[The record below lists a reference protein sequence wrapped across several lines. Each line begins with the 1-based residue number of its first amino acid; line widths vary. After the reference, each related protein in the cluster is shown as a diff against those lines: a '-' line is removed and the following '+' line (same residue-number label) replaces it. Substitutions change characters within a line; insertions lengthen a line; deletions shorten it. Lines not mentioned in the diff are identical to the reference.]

1 MNYRPAIRKTGYVSG
16 VLLIAT
22 IVLAPYVSPLSPT
35 DVAPSHQFLPPSIAH
50 WLGTDQFGRDVFSR
64 LLWGG
69 RMSLLGA
76 SIATMI
82 AVVAGSL
89 IGAGAAGF
97 GGRVDRILMRGVDV
111 SMAFPAVLVAM
122 LFVASAG
129 PGLWPAALGTG
140 IALAPGFSRLVRAS
154 LLAVRKEPFVEAAR
168 VLGGTSLYITLR
180 HLIPNIKFEII
191 SYCVVIF
198 AWSILNIAGLE
209 YLGLAGPPDSL
220 SWGRM
225 LYDGRSYLS
234 IAPWIAWSAGSAIVL
249 TTIFIIQI
257 SEAFISSGRKH
268 RDSR

>member
-1 MNYRPAIRKTGYVSG
+1 MNYHLSIRSPGYTLG
-16 VLLIAT
+16 GLLIAT
-22 IVLAPYVSPLSPT
+22 IALAPFVAPLSPT
-35 DVAPSHQFLPPSIAH
+35 TVAPSHQFLPPSIAH

-69 RMSLLGA
+69 RTSLLGA
-76 SIATMI
+76 SIATLC
-82 AVVAGSL
+82 AVALGAL
-89 IGAGAAGF
+89 IGAGAAGI

-111 SMAFPAVLVAM
+111 LMAFPAVLVAM
-122 LFVASAG
+122 LIVASVG

-154 LLAVRKEPFVEAAR
+154 LLAVRKEPFVEAAM
-168 VLGGTSLYITLR
+168 VLGGSSLYITVK
-180 HLIPNIKFEII
+180 HLLPNIKFEII
-191 SYCVVIF
+191 SYSTVIF

-234 IAPWIAWSAGSAIVL
+234 IAPWIAWSAGGVMVL
-249 TTIFIIQI
+249 TTVFVIQLG
-257 SEAFISSGRKH
+257 EVFMGSGQKH
-268 RDSR
+268 RHSR

>member
-1 MNYRPAIRKTGYVSG
+1 MNYRPAIRKAGHVVG
-16 VLLIAT
+16 VVLVAT

-35 DVAPSHQFLPPSIAH
+35 VLDPSHQFLPPSIAH

-69 RMSLLGA
+69 RISLLGA

-89 IGAGAAGF
+89 IGAGAASF
-97 GGRVDRILMRGVDV
+97 GGCIDRTLMRGVDV
-111 SMAFPAVLVAM
+111 VMAFPAVLLAM
-122 LFVASAG
+122 LIVASVG

-140 IALAPGFSRLVRAS
+140 IALAPSFSRLVRAS
-154 LLAVRKEPFVEAAR
+154 LLAVREEPFVEAAR

-180 HLIPNIKFEII
+180 HLIPNIKYKII
-191 SYCVVIF
+191 SYSVVIF
-198 AWSILNIAGLE
+198 TWSILNIAGLE

-234 IAPWIAWSAGSAIVL
+234 IAPWIAWSAGGAIVIM
-249 TTIFIIQI
+249 TIFIIQF
-257 SEAFISSGRKH
+257 SEAFINRGRKH
-268 RDSR
+268 